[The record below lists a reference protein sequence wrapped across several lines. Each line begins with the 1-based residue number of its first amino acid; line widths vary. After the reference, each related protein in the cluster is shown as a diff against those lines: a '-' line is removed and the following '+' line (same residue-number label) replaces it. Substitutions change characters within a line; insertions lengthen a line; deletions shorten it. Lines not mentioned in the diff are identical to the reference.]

1 MKIVSKKTNPRDL
14 QLECFSAAERF
25 INRELSW
32 LAFNER
38 VIEETENNAHP
49 LLERL
54 RFLSIS
60 ASNLDEFYM
69 VRVAG
74 LHGQVEAEISALSQD
89 GRTPGQQLE
98 AVNSRAGRLMARQ
111 QECWHELCD
120 ALRFAGVSVIDLEDL
135 NDEDQA
141 WVEQYFMNRLFPVLT
156 PLAIDPAHPFPFI
169 PNLGFA
175 LVLELKNRRDG
186 TTQPSLVPMP
196 TGVDRFILLPSRSG
210 QGLRYLPFE
219 QLVEK
224 FLERL
229 FMGFSITAVGQFR
242 LLRDSDLEIEEEA
255 EDLVRVF
262 ETALKRRRRGNVI
275 RLEINAAVPQ
285 GLLDFVADSL
295 AVSSTD
301 IVKVDGLLGIA
312 DTATL
317 IECGRSDLLFE
328 PYRAQFPNHVR
339 EYGGDCFAAIRA
351 KDLLVHHP
359 YESFDIV
366 VQFLNQAAHDRD
378 VLAIKQTL
386 YRTSDDSPIVRAL
399 IEAAESGKSVTAL
412 VELNA
417 RFDEEANIKW
427 ARDLERA
434 GAQVVYGF
442 FDKKTHAKASLVV
455 RREADHIRSYVHFGT
470 GNYHPITAKIYSDLS
485 FFTCDP
491 ALCHDAAYLFNYLT
505 GGARPDQFNRIAVA
519 PIDLRDQ
526 ILTLIE
532 DEISH
537 AEAGR
542 PAAIWAKLNSLVDGT
557 VIEALYR
564 ASQAGVMID
573 LVVRGVCCLRPGVL
587 GLSENI
593 QVKSIVG
600 RYLEHARVACFGA
613 GHGLPSRQAKIYI
626 SSADWMPRNFDW
638 RVEILVPITS
648 PQVHAKL
655 MDRIMA
661 LNLRDT
667 EQSWTLGAD
676 GEYARVDCRDAE
688 DSAGNTNTG
697 GEKLNVHEALMQS
710 FGERAVDEASR
721 VKLTSVPS

>member
-1 MKIVSKKTNPRDL
+1 MKVVSEKAKARDL
-14 QLECFSAAERF
+14 QLERFSAAERF

-38 VIEETENNAHP
+38 VIEETENKAHP

-74 LHGQVEAEISALSQD
+74 LHGQVDADVSALSQD
-89 GRTPGQQLE
+89 GRTPAQQLE
-98 AVNSRAGRLMARQ
+98 AVNTRAGRLMARQ
-111 QECWHELCD
+111 QECWHELCE
-120 ALRFAGVSVIDLEDL
+120 ALGRAGVSVVGLEGLD
-135 NDEDQA
+135 DEDQA

-175 LVLELKNRRDG
+175 LVLELKDRRDG
-186 TTQPSLVPMP
+186 TTHPALVPLP
-196 TGVDRFILLPSRSG
+196 AGVDRFILLPSRSG

-229 FMGFSITAVGQFR
+229 FMGSSIRAVGQFR

-262 ETALKRRRRGNVI
+262 ESALKRRRRGNVI
-275 RLEINAAVPQ
+275 RLEINDSVPQ

-295 AVSSTD
+295 AVSSSD
-301 IVKVDGLLGIA
+301 IVKVDGLLGMA
-312 DTATL
+312 DTAAL

-328 PYRAQFPNHVR
+328 PYRARFPERVR

-359 YESFDIV
+359 YESFDMV
-366 VQFLNQAAHDRD
+366 VQFLNQAAHDSD
-378 VLAIKQTL
+378 VVAIKQTL

-399 IEAAESGKSVTAL
+399 IEAAEAGKSVTAL

-455 RREADHIRSYVHFGT
+455 RREAGGIRSYVHFGT

-505 GGARPDQFNRIAVA
+505 GGARPDQFDRIAVA
-519 PIDLRDQ
+519 PIDLRDE
-526 ILTLIE
+526 ILTLID
-532 DEISH
+532 DEIAH

-542 PAAIWAKLNSLVDGT
+542 SAAIWAKLNSLVDGT
-557 VIEALYR
+557 VIDALYR
-564 ASQAGVMID
+564 ASQAGVVID
-573 LVVRGVCCLRPGVL
+573 LVVRGVCCLRPGVS

-593 QVKSIVG
+593 RVKSIVG

-648 PQVHAKL
+648 AQVHAKL

-667 EQSWTLGAD
+667 EQSWALGAD
-676 GEYARVDCRDAE
+676 GEYTRMHCRDT
-688 DSAGNTNTG
+688 DDGAGDANSG
-697 GEKLNVHEALMQS
+697 GKKFNVHDALMQS
-710 FGERAVDEASR
+710 SGKPSADEAPR
-721 VKLTSVPS
+721 VKLTTVPS

>member
-1 MKIVSKKTNPRDL
+1 LKIVSEKTKARDL
-14 QLECFSAAERF
+14 QLGRFSAAERF

-38 VIEETENNAHP
+38 VIEETENKAHP

-74 LHGQVEAEISALSQD
+74 LHGQVDADVSALSQD
-89 GRTPGQQLE
+89 GRTPAQQLE
-98 AVNSRAGRLMARQ
+98 AVNTRAGRLMARQ
-111 QECWHELCD
+111 QECWHELCE
-120 ALRFAGVSVIDLEDL
+120 ALGRAGVSVVGLEGLD
-135 NDEDQA
+135 DEDQA
-141 WVEQYFMNRLFPVLT
+141 WAEQYFMNRLFPVLT

-175 LVLELKNRRDG
+175 LVLQLKDRRDG
-186 TTQPSLVPMP
+186 TTHPALVPLP
-196 TGVDRFILLPSRSG
+196 AGVDRFILLPSRSG

-229 FMGFSITAVGQFR
+229 FMGSSITAVGQFR

-262 ETALKRRRRGNVI
+262 ESALKRRRRGNVI
-275 RLEINAAVPQ
+275 RLEINDAVPQ

-295 AVSSTD
+295 AVSSSD
-301 IVKVDGLLGIA
+301 IVKVDGLLGMA
-312 DTATL
+312 DTAAL
-317 IECGRSDLLFE
+317 IECGRADLLFE
-328 PYRAQFPNHVR
+328 PYRARFPERVR

-359 YESFDIV
+359 YESFDMV
-366 VQFLNQAAHDRD
+366 VQFLNQAAHDSD
-378 VLAIKQTL
+378 VVAIKQTL

-399 IEAAESGKSVTAL
+399 IEAAEAGKSVTAL

-442 FDKKTHAKASLVV
+442 FGKKTHAKASLVV
-455 RREADHIRSYVHFGT
+455 RREADGIRSYVHFGT

-505 GGARPDQFNRIAVA
+505 GGARPDQFDRIAVA
-519 PIDLRDQ
+519 PIDLRDE
-526 ILTLIE
+526 ILTLID
-532 DEISH
+532 DEIAH

-542 PAAIWAKLNSLVDGT
+542 SAAIWAKLNSLVDGT
-557 VIEALYR
+557 VIDALYR
-564 ASQAGVMID
+564 ASQAGVVID
-573 LVVRGVCCLRPGVL
+573 LVVRGVCCLRPGVS
-587 GLSENI
+587 GLSDNI
-593 QVKSIVG
+593 RVKSIVG

-648 PQVHAKL
+648 AQVHAKL

-667 EQSWTLGAD
+667 EQSWALGAD
-676 GEYARVDCRDAE
+676 GEYTRMHCRDT
-688 DSAGNTNTG
+688 DDGAGDANSG
-697 GEKLNVHEALMQS
+697 GEKFNVHEALMQS
-710 FGERAVDEASR
+710 SGKPSADEAPR
-721 VKLTSVPS
+721 VKLTTVRS